1 MNKKRNNT
9 NGFTLA
15 ELLIVVAII
24 AVLAVIAIP
33 VFGSRLENAREET
46 DIANMR
52 SAKAAAVAQY
62 LANED
67 LDGEVLTSSG
77 TTIYFD
83 AISGAL
89 VKNAP
94 SGYVRGTETDGG
106 CEEFSMVINP
116 TESLTQSKYTGQTN
130 VAGKY
135 IQVFIN
141 DTGTIRLSW
150 EG

>member
-1 MNKKRNNT
+1 MKRKERKE

-52 SAKAAAVAQY
+52 SAKAAAVAMY
-62 LANED
+62 LSGED
-67 LDGEVLTSSG
+67 LENQTLTSTG
-77 TTIYFD
+77 TTCYFD
-83 AISGAL
+83 AASGML
-89 VKNAP
+89 VADVP
-94 SGYVRGTETDGG
+94 VGYGRGTATDGG
-106 CEEFSMVINP
+106 CEDFYMVVNP
-116 TESLTQSKYTGQTN
+116 SET
-130 VAGKY
+130 VAQATYSGTSAVAVKY
-135 IQVFIN
+135 IKVFMN
-141 DTGTIRLSW
+141 DTGTIQLVW